1 MPKSAQQ
8 RFNEYLAECQAN
20 TDAVNELVNQSFD
33 RHRNYA
39 HAAGVLCVILQEAMQ
54 GLPRARRAE
63 IRERLYK
70 VALDQ
75 KRAYLVDTLK
85 QEAV

>member
-1 MPKSAQQ
+1 MSRTAQEK
-8 RFNEYLAECQAN
+8 FNAYLAECQEN
-20 TDAVNELVNQSFD
+20 TDAVNELVNRSFD
-33 RHRNYA
+33 RHHNYA
-39 HAAGVLCVILQEAMQ
+39 YAAGVLSTVLQDAMQ

-75 KRAYLVDTLK
+75 KRALLVDTLK
-85 QEAV
+85 QETA